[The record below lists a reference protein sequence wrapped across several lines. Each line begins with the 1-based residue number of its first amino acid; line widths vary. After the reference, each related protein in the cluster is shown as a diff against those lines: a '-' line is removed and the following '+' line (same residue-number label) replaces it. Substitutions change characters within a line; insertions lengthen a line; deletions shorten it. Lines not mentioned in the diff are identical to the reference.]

1 MTRTVSSRWDVAA
14 AKVDVVEL
22 DNELSTQRELCDSI
36 VKEKDDMVTQLQT
49 ALKAKDDE
57 YVRNLRAQAA
67 DIDTIIAYMND
78 QVNNSK
84 NSKYSTYL
92 FRSPQITW
100 SFCQLCMHLSTD
112 KMFLLIFF
120 YVFSKCNLFFVFTFF
135 YYK

>member
-92 FRSPQITW
+92 FRSPQIT
-100 SFCQLCMHLSTD
+100 
-112 KMFLLIFF
+112 
-120 YVFSKCNLFFVFTFF
+120 
-135 YYK
+135 